1 MRRRPLLRGAAVGVA
16 AGTAG
21 CTAFGSLA
29 GTGPTVFSA
38 SSTLAPASERHVRG
52 GVDVGDDPPYRAWL
66 VAAPPSPDGFVDVD
80 PDDDGLNPTYHALR
94 KLPADD
100 AGDGAPDEFALL
112 AEAAMPVGDR
122 FTLATPSHAD
132 PRRRDPTELP
142 VRRRS
147 LTDEPADFGGA
158 DRLRSTM
165 VARYRGR
172 TPESAAMVVETAD
185 GTPEARVPATPWSE
199 S

>member
-21 CTAFGSLA
+21 CTALGSLA

-80 PDDDGLNPTYHALR
+80 PDDDGLNPTYHELR
-94 KLPADD
+94 KLPGDD
-100 AGDGAPDEFALL
+100 ADGAVEFALL
-112 AEAAMPVGDR
+112 AEATMPVADR
-122 FTLATPSHAD
+122 FTLAVPSHAD
-132 PRRRDPTELP
+132 PRRRDSTEFP

-147 LTDEPADFGGA
+147 RTDEPASFGGA
-158 DRLRSTM
+158 EHLRSTM

-172 TPESAAMVVETAD
+172 TPGEAAMVVETAD
-185 GTPEARVPATPWSE
+185 GTPELTVPATPWSE